1 MSPFT
6 VSNDNSAPHV
16 PVLLD
21 EVIASLAIAPGE
33 THVDGTFGAGGYSKA
48 MLDCGAAYVF
58 AFDRDPLAIESGE
71 RIAAASGGRLTLVP
85 ERFSRMR
92 QALADQGVDSV
103 DGVTLDIGVSSMQ
116 LDQAERGFSFQ
127 SDGPLDMRM
136 AREGR
141 SAADIVNE
149 ADESELADI
158 LYHYGEEKQSRR
170 VARAIVAARPITRTG
185 ELAEIVRRALG
196 HHPGIKKDPATRTFQ
211 ALRIVVNEELAEL
224 EEGLEAAEQ
233 VLKPG
238 GRLAVVTFHSLE
250 DRIVKRFLKERS
262 GATGSG
268 SRHLPEAKA
277 GPAPSFEAVAKAVRP
292 SDDEINRNPRARS
305 ATLRAARR
313 TDASPWQSNIKGRHA

>member
-1 MSPFT
+1 MTPST

-16 PVLLD
+16 PVLID
-21 EVIASLAIAPGE
+21 EVMASLAIAPGE

-48 MLDCGAAYVF
+48 MLDCGAARVF

-71 RIAAASGGRLTLVP
+71 RIAAASGGRLALVP

-92 QALADQGVDSV
+92 QALAERGVAEV

-136 AREGR
+136 GR
-141 SAADIVNE
+141 DGTSAADIVNE
-149 ADESELADI
+149 ADEIELADI
-158 LYHYGEEKQSRR
+158 LYHYGEEKHSRR
-170 VARAIVAARPITRTG
+170 VARAIVAARPISRTG

-211 ALRIVVNEELAEL
+211 ALRIAVNEELAEL

-233 VLKPG
+233 ALKPG

-262 GATGSG
+262 GAAGSG

-277 GPAPSFEAVAKAVRP
+277 GPAPTFEAVAKAVRP

-313 TDASPWQSNIKGRHA
+313 TGASPWPMTIKGRHA

>member
-1 MSPFT
+1 MRM
-6 VSNDNSAPHV
+6 
-16 PVLLD
+16 
-21 EVIASLAIAPGE
+21 GR
-33 THVDGTFGAGGYSKA
+33 DGT
-48 MLDCGAAYVF
+48 
-58 AFDRDPLAIESGE
+58 
-71 RIAAASGGRLTLVP
+71 
-85 ERFSRMR
+85 
-92 QALADQGVDSV
+92 
-103 DGVTLDIGVSSMQ
+103 
-116 LDQAERGFSFQ
+116 
-127 SDGPLDMRM
+127 
-136 AREGR
+136 

-211 ALRIVVNEELAEL
+211 ALRIAVNEELAEL

-233 VLKPG
+233 ALKPG

-262 GATGSG
+262 GAAGSG

-277 GPAPSFEAVAKAVRP
+277 GPAPTFEAVAKAVRP

-313 TDASPWQSNIKGRHA
+313 TDASPWPMTIKGRHA